1 MNGAAAAKAVL
12 PLAAA
17 GACAADP
24 NAKPPAAPN
33 VNGAAGA
40 AAAKAVLPLAAAG
53 ACAADPNAKPPA
65 APNVNGAAGAAAA
78 EAIRAL
84 AAGGGAAGASEGGS
98 VSGVAGS
105 AAACGLASLDAAGA
119 ARRNDLNTAMLLAPS
134 SVSFESPTRARFAA
148 RGPSATASRCSLIC
162 ALTAWLGIR
171 SLEDK
176 GKPVLGDVALLRNH
190 FSISSRSYL

>member
-1 MNGAAAAKAVL
+1 MNGAAGTAAAKAVL

-17 GACAADP
+17 GACSADP

-33 VNGAAGA
+33 VNAGA

-65 APNVNGAAGAAAA
+65 APNVNAGAAAA
-78 EAIRAL
+78 KAAL
-84 AAGGGAAGASEGGS
+84 PLAAAGGAAADASEGGS

-105 AAACGLASLDAAGA
+105 AAACGLASPDAAGA